1 MVEPLFPLFQGEAPK
16 SKLLLSQVSLGNTP
30 AADSTPGDFPAQR
43 TEALDAFADALR
55 G

>member
-1 MVEPLFPLFQGEAPK
+1 MVEPLFPFSRGRRQRAN
-16 SKLLLSQVSLGNTP
+16 SCYQFSFGNTP
-30 AADSTPGDFPAQR
+30 AAELTPGDFPAQR